1 MKRKLLLLN
10 IVLLALVVA
19 LGYDLRRRWREN
31 RAREE
36 AVLRLQ
42 IKPSPAPLAPP
53 VEAIRP
59 IAPAG
64 YEEVAQKMLFSRDR
78 NPNVEIVVAPP
89 QPMPPLPPAYGFMNL
104 GGTPTVI
111 LGEKPGVQRAF
122 RPGDPIGPFKL
133 LSVDGTDIVFEWEGK
148 KIGRKL
154 SELIEQGRKS
164 GSAAEGQPVAVASAA
179 PPAAAASTT
188 STSTTI
194 TASTPEKSGPG
205 VSVGADARACQP
217 GDNSPAGT
225 VKDGF
230 RKVMTDSPFGKL
242 CRWEPAK

>member
-1 MKRKLLLLN
+1 MRRKLLLLN
-10 IVLLALVVA
+10 FVLLAVVVA
-19 LGYDLRRRWREN
+19 LGYDLRRRFREN
-31 RAREE
+31 RAHEDR
-36 AVLRLQ
+36 VLRVE
-42 IKPSPAPLAPP
+42 IKPSPAPPAPP
-53 VEAIRP
+53 LEQIRP
-59 IAPAG
+59 LAPAG

-78 NPNVEIVVAPP
+78 NPNVEVEVAPP
-89 QPMPPLPPAYGFMNL
+89 KPQPPLPPAYGFMNL

-122 RPGDPIGPFKL
+122 RPGDQVGPFKL
-133 LSVDGTDIVFEWEGK
+133 LSVDGTDIAFEWDGQ
-148 KIGRKL
+148 KIERKL

-164 GSAAEGQPVAVASAA
+164 VSTAEAQPVAVAAAA
-179 PPAAAASTT
+179 PAQAASTT

-225 VKDGF
+225 VKDGY